1 MRSRASRP
9 GFWLAGRFSPRQV
22 DWAVLG
28 AATLL
33 MLPSASISGVHDGWR
48 GWAALAALPFSTVP
62 LYWRRRY
69 PGAVLAVLVVSFV
82 AYALAGRSQSDAG
95 LVFGIYAAALYGN
108 RSVRIV
114 VGALAVALCAL
125 VIAYFLSTSR
135 QASPLGHIVPS
146 AVVSA
151 IAWLLGDRTRTRRA
165 YLAALEE
172 RASRLEHERD
182 ENTRRATEEERS
194 RIARE
199 LHDVVTHSVSVIAV
213 QAGAGRRTAETNP
226 GRSVEIL
233 ETIERTA
240 RGALG
245 ELRALLG
252 VLRRDSDE
260 ASLRRPQPTLG
271 ELATLVEEM
280 RKAGLEVDIRV
291 DGPVRPIDAVLDVCG
306 YRIIQE
312 ALTNVIK
319 HAPGAS
325 AHVSVLYGDDALSIT
340 VVDNGPGPNAVPG
353 AGHGLIGMRERVE
366 LIGGR
371 LSTGCN
377 GRRGFRVQAVLP
389 YSAPGTPVPATSSF
403 RLTQSAED
411 RDSS

>member
-1 MRSRASRP
+1 M
-9 GFWLAGRFSPRQV
+9 
-22 DWAVLG
+22 
-28 AATLL
+28 LL
-33 MLPSASISGVHDGWR
+33 TASITSGVHDGWR
-48 GWAALAALPFSTVP
+48 GLVALAALPLGTVP

-69 PGAVLAVLVVSFV
+69 PAAVLAVLVVSSV
-82 AYALAGRSQSDAG
+82 AYALAANSQVDVG
-95 LVFGIYAAALYGN
+95 LVFGIYAAALYGD

-114 VGALAVALCAL
+114 VGALAIALCAL
-125 VIAYFLSTSR
+125 VVADFLSLSHVT
-135 QASPLGHIVPS
+135 SPLGRIVPT
-146 AVVSA
+146 AVASDVA
-151 IAWLLGDRTRTRRA
+151 CVLGDRTRTRRA
-165 YLAALEE
+165 YLAELEE
-172 RASRLEHERD
+172 RARRLEHERD

-226 GRSVEIL
+226 GRSLEVL

-271 ELATLVEEM
+271 ELKVLVEEM
-280 RKAGLEVDIRV
+280 REAGLKVELRDE
-291 DGPVRPIDAVLDVCG
+291 GPLRPIDAVLDVCG

-325 AHVSVLYGDDALSIT
+325 AHVSVLYGDDDLSIT
-340 VVDNGPGPNAVPG
+340 VVDDGPGPNAVPG

-366 LIGGR
+366 LIGGKLR
-371 LSTGCN
+371 TGR
-377 GRRGFRVQAVLP
+377 GDSKGFRVQAVLP
-389 YSAPGTPVPATSSF
+389 YAAPGTPVPAASSF
-403 RLTQSAED
+403 RLTQSVED

>member
-1 MRSRASRP
+1 MGSRASRP
-9 GFWLAGRFSPRQV
+9 GFWIAGRFSPRQV

-33 MLPSASISGVHDGWR
+33 MLPTASFSAGVHDGWR
-48 GWAALAALPFSTVP
+48 GWAALAGLLFGTVP

-69 PGAVLAVLVVSFV
+69 PAAVLAVLVVSFV
-82 AYALAGRSQSDAG
+82 AYALAARGQVDAG
-95 LVFGIYAAALYGN
+95 LVFGIYAALYGD

-114 VGALAVALCAL
+114 AGALAFALCSL

-146 AVVSA
+146 AVVSV
-151 IAWLLGDRTRTRRA
+151 IACVLGDRTRTRRA
-165 YLAALEE
+165 YLAELEE
-172 RASRLEHERD
+172 RARRLEHERD

-226 GRSVEIL
+226 GRSVEVL

-271 ELATLVEEM
+271 ELKVLMEEM
-280 RKAGLEVDIRV
+280 RDAGLEVDIRV

-325 AHVSVLYGDDALSIT
+325 AHVSVLYGDDDLSIT
-340 VVDNGPGPNAVPG
+340 VVDDGPGPNAVPG

-371 LSTGCN
+371 LYA
-377 GRRGFRVQAVLP
+377 GRDGSQGFRVQAVLP
-389 YSAPGTPVPATSSF
+389 YIAPATPVPAASSF
-403 RLTQSAED
+403 RSTQSVED